1 MDEIFQQF
9 SCQWNEINSEAE
21 FQSVFDSSAPCI
33 LEEQGNKIQ
42 IFIRSYSNNEEDFK
56 LAELAINYQKAEYS
70 LEVIEAELR
79 LGA

>member
-1 MDEIFQQF
+1 M
-9 SCQWNEINSEAE
+9 
-21 FQSVFDSSAPCI
+21 

-42 IFIRSYSNNEEDFK
+42 IFILSYSNNEDFK
-56 LAELAINYQKAEYS
+56 LAELAINYQEAEYS